1 MEVLGHKQTMISLY
15 LNQQPKG
22 ENKDS
27 FTHIALQKLES
38 HMGLNIS

>member
-15 LNQQPKG
+15 LNQWPKG

-27 FTHIALQKLES
+27 FTHVTLQKLES
-38 HMGLNIS
+38 HIGLNIS